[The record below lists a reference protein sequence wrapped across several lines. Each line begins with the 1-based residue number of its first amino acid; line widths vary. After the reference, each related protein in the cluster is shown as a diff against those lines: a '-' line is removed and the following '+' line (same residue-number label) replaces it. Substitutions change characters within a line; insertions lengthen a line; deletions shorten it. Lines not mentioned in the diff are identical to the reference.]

1 MIQLRKK
8 HYLLILLLA
17 FLVFIG
23 WRFIRPLNI
32 FLVSERFAWPVDTS
46 SPPAILGQLKAQ
58 QCGACHPAF
67 YKEWKTTIHSR
78 AWTDPYFQ
86 ADWKFEGSQPNCRLC
101 HTPLDSQEPQTI
113 LSYRDTSMW
122 DPVLKKNP
130 NFDSTLQ
137 HQGVTCAACHYR
149 NGKIVGVLGDTHA
162 PHPVRILKDP
172 NEICVRCHVVKGK
185 RWDTFYHFPPCGTV
199 AEIRS
204 TLKSTQTS
212 PSNGVK
218 RLPEKTP
225 TNIPSITGE
234 NRKTGNSSETS
245 AINYHALGCVQCHM
259 PLIKRPLVIGGKVR
273 ITRQHLW
280 RGGHDPSM
288 VKKALSITFTEAKPV
303 AGNVGG
309 SRKFILTITNTGA
322 EHYVPTGLP
331 NRYLSVSLR
340 VLGKQGQVLNEQ
352 HDTIKRTLMW
362 RPFIVDLWDT
372 RLPRWQP
379 RHYVIKVGDKSAALK
394 VVAVVKYHLLGEA
407 RRKRISYKNTTPIKY
422 IVFHKQILLSVSN
435 TNTITESAQKHKR
448 KNK

>member
-17 FLVFIG
+17 FVVFMG
-23 WRFIRPLNI
+23 WRFIRPLHI

-46 SPPAILGQLKAQ
+46 TSPAVLGQLKAQ
-58 QCGACHPAF
+58 QCGTCHPAF
-67 YKEWKTTIHSR
+67 YKEWKTTIHSQ

-86 ADWKFEGSQPNCRLC
+86 ADWKFGGSQPNCRLC
-101 HTPLDSQEPQTI
+101 HTPLDRQEPQKI

-122 DPVLKKNP
+122 NPVLEKNP
-130 NFDSTLQ
+130 HFDSALQ

-149 NGKIVGVLGDTHA
+149 NGKIVGVLHGTHA
-162 PHPVRILKDP
+162 PHPVKILSDP

-204 TLKSTQTS
+204 TLKSTQ
-212 PSNGVK
+212 NGSGNSGK
-218 RLPEKTP
+218 RLSEKIP
-225 TNIPSITGE
+225 TDIPSITGE
-234 NRKTGNSSETS
+234 NRQTHNSGETS
-245 AINYHALGCVQCHM
+245 ATNYHALGCVQCHM
-259 PLIKRPLVIGGKVR
+259 PLIKRSLVIGGKVR
-273 ITRQHLW
+273 ITRRHLW

-288 VKKALSITFTEAKPV
+288 VKKALNITFTESKAV
-303 AGNVGG
+303 AG

-340 VLGKQGQVLNEQ
+340 VLDKQGQVLDEQ

-379 RHYVIKVGDKSAALK
+379 RHYEIKVADNSTALK
-394 VVAVVKYHLLGEA
+394 VEAVVKYHLLGED
-407 RRKRISYKNTTPIKY
+407 RRKRISYKNTTPINY
-422 IVFHKQILLSVSN
+422 DVFHKQILLSAGN
-435 TNTITESAQKHKR
+435 TLTGPAQKHKR
-448 KNK
+448 ENK

>member
-1 MIQLRKK
+1 MIKIRKK

-46 SPPAILGQLKAQ
+46 ASPAILGQLKAQ

-67 YKEWKTTIHSR
+67 YKEWKTAMHSQ

-101 HTPLDSQEPQTI
+101 HTPLDRQEPQKV
-113 LSYRDTSMW
+113 LAYRDADRL

-130 NFDSTLQ
+130 DFDRALQ

-149 NGKIVGVLGDTHA
+149 NGKIVGVLSGTHA
-162 PHPVRILKDP
+162 PHPVKILKDP
-172 NEICVRCHVVKGK
+172 NEVCVRCHVVKGK
-185 RWDTFYHFPPCGTV
+185 RWDTFYRLPPCGTV
-199 AEIRS
+199 AEIKT
-204 TLKSTQTS
+204 TLKSTQAGS
-212 PSNGVK
+212 GNNIK
-218 RLPEKTP
+218 HLLEKTP
-225 TNIPSITGE
+225 IDIPSITGK
-234 NRKTGNSSETS
+234 NREASNSGETS
-245 AINYHALGCVQCHM
+245 AANYHALGCVQCHM
-259 PLIKRPLVIGGKVR
+259 PMIKRPLVIGGKVR

-303 AGNVGG
+303 ADNAGS

-340 VLGKQGQVLNEQ
+340 VLGKHGRVLDEQ

-379 RHYVIKVGDKSAALK
+379 RHYEIKVGNNRAALK
-394 VVAVVKYHLLGEA
+394 VEAVVTYHLLSEA
-407 RRKRISYKNTTPIKY
+407 RRKRINYKNTTPIDYK
-422 IVFHKQILLSVSN
+422 VFHKQILLSAGN
-435 TNTITESAQKHKR
+435 ALTGSAQKHKR
-448 KNK
+448 ENK